1 MIYLGSDHRGFA
13 LKEKIKL
20 QLYRWQLPLADLSP
34 KLDPD
39 DDYPLVAQQVA
50 KKVASHSQEAVGIL
64 LCGSGVGVSIVANK
78 IAGVRAGLGFSSQQI
93 RAARRDDD
101 INTLCLAADYT
112 PPARAI
118 KIVRAFLET
127 GFAGQ
132 PRQKRRLLE
141 ISKIE
146 KNG

>member
-20 QLYRWQLPLADLSP
+20 QLLRWQLPFKDLSP
-34 KLDPD
+34 QLVAGN
-39 DDYPLVAQQVA
+39 DYPPIAEKVARQVA
-50 KKVASHSQEAVGIL
+50 NQPQKAVGIL
-64 LCGSGVGVSIVANK
+64 ICGSGVGVSIAANK
-78 IAGVRAGLGFSSQQI
+78 IAGIRAGLGLSGQQI

-101 INTLCLAADYT
+101 INVLCLAADYT
-112 PPARAI
+112 PPARAQ

-127 GFAGQ
+127 EFAGQ

-141 ISKIE
+141 IAKLE